1 VVIRPSADPI
11 YAVGRTCPGSSG
23 AAAYVSLKRCCHSK
37 LLKVR
42 ATAELG
48 TSCAP
53 CTRARVKPSPPR
65 LRTLNEASAKALH

>member
-1 VVIRPSADPI
+1 
-11 YAVGRTCPGSSG
+11 
-23 AAAYVSLKRCCHSK
+23 
-37 LLKVR
+37 LKVR